1 MRNKYK
7 LRASYVPDSGYQFE
21 LDEGT
26 MDGLNFSIDED
37 DNLTLY
43 YGDSTYPDYE
53 ENKKRRLTVI
63 YNNFFKN
70 LLPDISI
77 EELERETL
85 HIDGLFEMVEN
96 YIIDRDMYVGI
107 DKLDILLEENSYRIC
122 YDKDT
127 GKISYYIKDYRIK
140 DETGIIIL
148 PDGTFFPCLS
158 TRFTNLDE
166 KQKDL
171 RKQIIKE
178 FIYDKLKVKIN
189 FGRKSDGKLLSIKTL
204 YERAFSSLPINKEEK
219 PYSDSEKNSKL
230 KK

>member
-7 LRASYVPDSGYQFE
+7 LRASYVPNFGYQFE

-26 MDGLNFSIDED
+26 MDGLNFGIDED
-37 DNLTLY
+37 DNLTLH

-107 DKLDILLEENSYRIC
+107 DKFDILLEENPYRTF
-122 YDKDT
+122 YDEDT

-140 DETGIIIL
+140 DETGIVIL
-148 PDGTFFPCLS
+148 PDGTFFTCLS
-158 TRFTNLDE
+158 TKFTNLDE

-178 FIYDKLKVKIN
+178 FIYDELKVKID
-189 FGRKSDGKLLSIKTL
+189 FGRKADGKLFSTKTL
-204 YERAFSSLPINKEEK
+204 YERAYSSLLINKK
-219 PYSDSEKNSKL
+219 QTSYSDSEKNSKL